1 MRNSGLILAA
11 TILASSLAFIDGTIV
26 IVALP
31 TIQEDF
37 GAGFDAAQW
46 VVNGYAL
53 MLAALVVVTGGL
65 GDRYGR
71 RRMFVA
77 GIIAFTAASIACAL
91 APSIE
96 VLIAARGI
104 QGIGAALL
112 VPQSLAIISASFPR
126 ERRGRAIGTWAAA
139 SGATT
144 AFGPPLGGF
153 LVDAIDWRAAFWINV
168 PLAAVALWLTFRAVP
183 ESRDPDARGGI
194 DWIGAVLALVGF
206 GLLAAGLTAFSRGIM
221 QVGVFA
227 WTAIVGGILALVTF
241 ALVERR
247 VANPLVPPAL
257 FRSRTFTGA
266 NLLTVFLYGCLAATL
281 FLLPYELNVRRG
293 LRADETGLALMP
305 FGVIVAV
312 GSRFTGGLSDR
323 YGQRLFLVLG
333 SALVAVACAWFAI
346 AFDNFWLGV
355 MAPLVLLSVGMT
367 VVISPLTTAVMN
379 AVPETRAGA
388 ASSVNNAAARVGGL
402 LAVAAV
408 GALAGMIYIAVTDDP
423 LARFGILPDGEAA
436 RAIAGNGFLVAYR
449 SAMWFAAGWAALAA
463 IAAAIFLR
471 ERGDSRSANS
481 AAA

>member
-1 MRNSGLILAA
+1 MRNGGLILAA

-26 IVALP
+26 MVALP
-31 TIQEDF
+31 SIQEDF

-53 MLAALVVVTGGL
+53 MLGALVVVTGGL

-71 RRMFVA
+71 RRLFVA
-77 GIIAFTAASIACAL
+77 GIIAFTAASVACAL

-96 VLIAARGI
+96 VLILARGI

-126 ERRGRAIGTWAAA
+126 EQRGRAIGTWAAA
-139 SGATT
+139 SGATS

-153 LVDAIDWRAAFWINV
+153 LVDAIDWRAAFWINL
-168 PLAAVALWLTFRAVP
+168 PLAAIALWLTFRAVP
-183 ESRDPDARGGI
+183 ESRDPEARGGI
-194 DWIGAVLALVGF
+194 DWSGAVLAMIGF
-206 GLLAAGLTAFSRGIM
+206 GLLAAGLTAFSRGIAE
-221 QVGVFA
+221 VGAFA
-227 WTAIVGGILALVTF
+227 WSAIAGGILALVAF

-257 FRSRTFTGA
+257 FRSRTFTGT
-266 NLLTVFLYGCLAATL
+266 NVLTVFLYGCLAATL
-281 FLLPYELNVRRG
+281 FLLPYELDVRRG
-293 LRADETGLALMP
+293 LSPAETGLALMP
-305 FGVIVAV
+305 FGVIVAI

-323 YGQRLFLVLG
+323 FGQRLFLVLG
-333 SALVAVACAWFAI
+333 SALVALACAWLAL
-346 AFDNFWLGV
+346 AFGNFWLGV
-355 MAPLVLLSVGMT
+355 MAPLILLSVGMT

-379 AVPETRAGA
+379 AVPENRAGA

-408 GALAGMIYIAVTDDP
+408 GALAGMIYIGMLDDP
-423 LARFGILPDGEAA
+423 SARFGILPEGEAA
-436 RAIAGNGFLVAYR
+436 AAAAQRGFLVAYR
-449 SAMWFAAGWAALAA
+449 SAMWFAAAWAALAA

-471 ERGDSRSANS
+471 PGGAER
-481 AAA
+481 